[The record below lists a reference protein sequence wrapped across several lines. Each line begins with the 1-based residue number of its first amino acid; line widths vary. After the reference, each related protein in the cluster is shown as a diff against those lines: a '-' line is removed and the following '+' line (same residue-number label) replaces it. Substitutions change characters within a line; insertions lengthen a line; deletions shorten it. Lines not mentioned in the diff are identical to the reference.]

1 MKGQIAIL
9 LSGLLF
15 ILACSSQT
23 AESPTPTPQPIAEAT
38 GAVAEPE
45 PVATAVSATDTP
57 EPQPTAAAICTSLA
71 ELTTDPTQLGW
82 WNNRVF
88 YEIFV
93 RSFYDSDGD
102 GIGDF
107 NGLIEKLDYLN
118 DGDPNTSD
126 DLDISG
132 IWLMPINASPS
143 YHGYDVTDYF
153 AVHPEYGT
161 MAEFQNLLEE
171 AHQRGIRVIIDL
183 VLNHTS
189 VQHPWF
195 QEANSDVNSPYRDYY
210 IFEASSPGFNSP
222 WGSEVWHRA
231 ADGGVYYGV
240 FWDGMP
246 DLDYTNPEVTADM
259 QEVIRFWLE
268 DIGVDGFRLDAIKHL
283 IEDGH
288 IQENTPSTHDWWQGF
303 FDYYT
308 GINPE
313 ALTVGEAWSATSE
326 VVKYIGDEVNIA
338 FEFDLAGDMI
348 QSARRDTN
356 TLIAGAHDNVTSNFP
371 PHQYAV
377 FLTNHDQD
385 RVMSQLLGNVDRA
398 KSAASLLLTGPGV
411 PFLYYGE
418 EVGQSG
424 RKPDEN
430 IRTPM
435 QWSAETN
442 AGFTTA
448 DRAWRNPQADFDE
461 VNVATQSADPHSL
474 LSHYRRLIQARNQY
488 EALQWGDWQEMP
500 TQNGQLVA
508 FLRRTADQTL
518 LVLINLGEEPINDY
532 RFCLSDG
539 PLSQGSASEILA
551 NTAAFGELSR
561 AVAAPALNASGGF
574 DNYTPIAELAPY
586 STYIIELK

>member
-1 MKGQIAIL
+1 MKGKITIL
-9 LSGLLF
+9 LPGLVF
-15 ILACSSQT
+15 IVACSSQT
-23 AESPTPTPQPIAEAT
+23 AESPSPTPQFIAEAT
-38 GAVAEPE
+38 EAVAEPE
-45 PVATAVSATDTP
+45 PAETAVSPTGTP
-57 EPQPTAAAICTSLA
+57 EPQPTAEAICTSLA
-71 ELTTDPTQLGW
+71 ELATDPTQLGW
-82 WNNRVF
+82 WNNHVF

-107 NGLIEKLDYLN
+107 KGIVEKLDYLN
-118 DGDPNTSD
+118 DGDPHTSD
-126 DLDISG
+126 DLGITG

-153 AVHPEYGT
+153 AVNPEYGT
-161 MAEFQNLLEE
+161 MAEFENLLAE
-171 AHQRGIRVIIDL
+171 AHQRGIRVIVDL

-189 VQHPWF
+189 IQHPWF

-231 ADGGVYYGV
+231 AGGTVYYGV
-240 FWDGMP
+240 FWEGMP
-246 DLDYTNPEVTADM
+246 DLDYTNPDVTADM

-268 DIGVDGFRLDAIKHL
+268 DVGVDGFRLDAIKHL
-283 IEDGH
+283 IEDGP
-288 IQENTPSTHDWWQGF
+288 IQENTPATHKWWQGF
-303 FDYYT
+303 YDYYT

-313 ALTVGEAWSATSE
+313 AFTVGEAWSATSE

-348 QSARRDTN
+348 QTARRDTN
-356 TLIAGAHDNVTSNFP
+356 GLIAGTHENVTSNFP
-371 PHQYAV
+371 PHQYAT

-435 QWSAETN
+435 QWSDETF
-442 AGFTTA
+442 AGFTTGEQP
-448 DRAWRNPQADFDE
+448 WRRPQADFDE
-461 VNVATQSADPHSL
+461 VNVAAQTADPNSL

-500 TQNGQLVA
+500 TQNGKLVA
-508 FLRRTADQTL
+508 FLRSTADQAL
-518 LVLINLGEEPINDY
+518 LVLINLGEEPISDY

-539 PLSQGSASEILA
+539 PFSQGSAREILA
-551 NTAAFGELSR
+551 NTA
-561 AVAAPALNASGGF
+561 VAAPPLNATGGF